1 MNTIINSLIIMILSS
16 REDSDIIVE
25 PEAPPADKRGSKL
38 AVNAELPKALPTHKP
53 PCGPPPAALTDT
65 PCCTLCLLIILT
77 R

>member
-1 MNTIINSLIIMILSS
+1 MYIINASLIIMILSS
-16 REDSDIIVE
+16 RGDSDIIVE

-53 PCGPPPAALTDT
+53 PCGPPPAALADA
-65 PCCTLCLLIILT
+65 PCCTLCVLIILT